1 MPLEIK
7 ITVQGLKEIRRRFGG
22 FPRQVAKAI
31 QNALDAAL
39 LELQGSVPPYPNP
52 PAGSTYIRT
61 YTLGRIL
68 GADMTGGK
76 LGRAEIYEVRPV
88 GNHGFEAQWGTRLG
102 YAPFVIGAT
111 RQAGH
116 MGHWWTLKNVA
127 ANASRGITRI
137 FQILGEELA
146 TWLKGGNG

>member
-7 ITVQGLKEIRRRFGG
+7 ITVHGLKEVRRRFGG
-22 FPRQVAKAI
+22 FPRRVAGAI
-31 QNALDAAL
+31 QKALDAAL
-39 LELQGSVPPYPNP
+39 LELQGSVPPYPTP
-52 PAGSTYIRT
+52 PTGSTYIRT
-61 YTLGRIL
+61 GTLGRSL
-68 GADMTGGK
+68 GANLTGGK
-76 LGRAEIYEVRPV
+76 IGRADLYQVRPV

-102 YAPFVIGAT
+102 YAPYVIGAT

-116 MGHWWTLKNVA
+116 MRHWWTLKNVA
-127 ANASRGITRI
+127 ANARRGIGRI